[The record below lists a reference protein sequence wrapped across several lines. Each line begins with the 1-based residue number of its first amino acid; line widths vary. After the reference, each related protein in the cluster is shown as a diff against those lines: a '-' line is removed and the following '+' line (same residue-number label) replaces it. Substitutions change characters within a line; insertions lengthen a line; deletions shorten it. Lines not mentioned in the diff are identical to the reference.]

1 MGYVYARRGQV
12 DVEVSFDLDATPIV
26 WASIGCPS
34 GDVTVPRNLSPS
46 STEPDNWCI
55 SQDGTVQQVDLGA
68 LVIEPTIT
76 VEMDL
81 EDQVYKDLN
90 DAFNGQDVIGLR
102 FTASDGEGGTHVLT
116 YEGVITDHTLNFRG
130 AAGATSQ
137 FTITFHVNKVVS
149 DVVTIAP

>member
-1 MGYVYARRGQV
+1 V

-55 SQDGTVQQVDLGA
+55 SQGGTVQQVDLGA

-81 EDQVYKDLN
+81 DDPTYKALN
-90 DAFNGQDVIGLR
+90 EAFNDQDVIGLR
-102 FTASDGEGGTHVLT
+102 FSANDGDGNTHVLT
-116 YEGVITDHTLNFRG
+116 YSGVITDHTLNFRG

-137 FTITFHVNKVVS
+137 FTITFHVNTVVS
-149 DVVTIAP
+149 DVVTIGA